1 MMRRALITGI
11 GGQDGSYLADLLVE
25 SGYEVHGIE
34 LPGAPLVNLVQLAG
48 RITLHHGSLLEADW
62 LRSIVKSVSPGECYH
77 LAASSFVSYR
87 FEDETQILENN
98 IGGTHNLLAAL
109 LEFAPGCRLFFA
121 GTSEMFGTVE
131 QIPQDEWTP
140 FRPHSIYGL
149 SKVAGHHLVEYYR
162 QNHGL
167 FACTG
172 ILFNHESPRR
182 GMAFVTRKITS
193 AAARISRGLES
204 KLILGNLDAERDW
217 GYAPDYVRAMPL
229 MLAARQPCDYV
240 LATGTLHTVRDFVE
254 AAFSVVNLDYRD
266 YVEIS
271 AEFYREKEAVPLC
284 GDARRIASALG
295 WRAERRFD
303 EIVREM
309 VTADLARLEGKAG

>member
-1 MMRRALITGI
+1 MKRALITGI
-11 GGQDGSYLADLLVE
+11 GGQDGSYLAELLIAN
-25 SGYEVHGIE
+25 GYEVHGIE
-34 LPGAPLVNLVQLAG
+34 IPAVPLPNLASLSG
-48 RITLHHGSLLEADW
+48 GITLHHGSLLQGDW
-62 LRSIVKSVSPGECYH
+62 LRAVIKAVVPDECYH

-87 FEDETQILENN
+87 FADEAQILENN

-109 LEFAPGCRLFFA
+109 LDLAPVCRLFFA

-131 QIPQDEWTP
+131 RTPQNETTP
-140 FRPHSIYGL
+140 LRPRSIYGV

-162 QNHGL
+162 QHHNL

-193 AAARISRGLES
+193 TAARISRGLES

-217 GYAPDYVRAMPL
+217 GYAPDFVRAMRL
-229 MLAARQPCDYV
+229 MLEAPQPCDYV
-240 LATGTLHTVRDFVE
+240 LATGSLHTVRDFVE
-254 AAFSVVNLDYRD
+254 VAFSAVNLDYRN
-266 YVEIS
+266 YVEINS
-271 AEFYREKEAVPLC
+271 EFYREKELVPLC
-284 GDARRIASALG
+284 GDARRIGSDLG
-295 WRAERRFD
+295 WRAEKRFD

-309 VTADLARLEGKAG
+309 VTADLARLEGTAG